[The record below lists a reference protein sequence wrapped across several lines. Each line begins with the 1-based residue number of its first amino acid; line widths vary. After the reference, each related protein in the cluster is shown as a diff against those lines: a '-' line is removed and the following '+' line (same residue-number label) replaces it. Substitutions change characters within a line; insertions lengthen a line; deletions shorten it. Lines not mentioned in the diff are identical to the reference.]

1 MLDRKRGRPSR
12 PDGAHGGRGPGSR
25 VLLAAALTAVAVAVG
40 LLGAIGAFAGGGT
53 PSAVTERATEVTRS
67 EAELQG
73 VINPHSAETKCQFE
87 YGTTEGELN
96 TTAACTFEPGHRS
109 IKVPESANL
118 KGLTEDTT
126 YFYRIHASNENGFAS
141 GEEKSFTT
149 LPHAPG
155 ANTEGAT
162 EVKRNSATLTGI
174 VHANGSEVDECY
186 FEWGTSKEGP
196 LTRTNCL
203 QTQFKGSSEPSEEVE
218 ATAHLSGLQETDI
231 TYYYRLVAKNGKG
244 EHVGGWNHFE
254 TLPAPPH
261 SNSEGGRQVTR
272 NTATLWGYVRPNDSK
287 VTACHFRYGPE
298 GEVNKEAE
306 CESFGALGGE
316 GREEVRAPVTGLEE
330 GTHYSVYLITTNGI
344 GTDESSPAGFET
356 PPHGPNVQ
364 MHHARNITATSAE
377 LSASVNPHGAETE
390 CYFEYGTTPALGG
403 VAPCETSP
411 GEGEELVKVGAKISG
426 LTPGTTYLVRVEAFN
441 ENGSDRGGEGEKHNF
456 TTDVGGQSPEVTK
469 VKPKKGPAIGGT
481 SVTIVGEHFESVKA
495 VYFGPTEAESI
506 TEVNA
511 GSENK
516 AGKIVVVAPPGAGKV
531 DITVE
536 TANGTSPITSKD
548 VYEYGKPTLTGLSPN
563 EGPAGTEVVVT
574 GSGFEIGPHGT
585 EFVFGKVVATS
596 VECTST
602 TECTVIVP
610 PKAAKPKKATVNVQ
624 AIVNHTGESNKEK
637 FTYTS

>member
-1 MLDRKRGRPSR
+1 MLDRKRGRRSR
-12 PDGAHGGRGPGSR
+12 PDGARGGRGPGSR
-25 VLLAAALTAVAVAVG
+25 VLLAGALTVVAVVVG

-53 PSAVTERATEVTRS
+53 PSATTERATEITRT
-67 EAELQG
+67 EAVLQG

-87 YGTTEGELN
+87 YGTTEGVLN
-96 TTAACTFEPGHRS
+96 KTAACPFEPGHRS

-118 KGLTEDTT
+118 SGLTPDMT
-126 YFYRIHASNENGFAS
+126 YYYRIHASNENGFAN

-155 ANTEGAT
+155 ANTEGAE
-162 EVKRNSATLTGI
+162 EVKRSSATLTGI
-174 VHANGSEVDECY
+174 VHANGSEVEECY
-186 FEWGTSKEGP
+186 FEWGPEKEGNLP
-196 LTRTNCL
+196 EIAPCA

-218 ATAHLSGLQETDI
+218 ATAHISGLAETHV
-231 TYYYRLVAKNGKG
+231 YYYRLVVKNAYG
-244 EHVGGWNHFE
+244 ERIGGRNKFE
-254 TLPAPPH
+254 SLPAPPH

-272 NTATLWGYVRPNDSK
+272 TTATLWGYVRPNDSK
-287 VTACHFRYGPE
+287 VTACHFKYGPE
-298 GEVNKEAE
+298 GEVNKEAA
-306 CESFGALGGE
+306 CESFGALSGE
-316 GREEVRAPVTGLEE
+316 GREEVRAPVTGLHE

-403 VAPCETSP
+403 VAPCEGSP

-426 LTPGTTYLVRVEAFN
+426 LTPGTTYLVRVVAFN

-481 SVTIVGEHFESVKA
+481 SVTIAGEHFESVKA
-495 VYFGPTEAESI
+495 VYFGPNEAASI
-506 TEVNA
+506 TKVEA

-548 VYEYGKPTLTGLSPN
+548 VYEYGKPTLTGLSPS
-563 EGPAGTEVVVT
+563 EGPAGTEVVAT

-585 EFVFGKVVATS
+585 EFVFGKVAATS

-610 PKAAKPKKATVNVQ
+610 PKAAKPKKAEVNVE
-624 AIVNHTGESNKEK
+624 AVVNHTGKSNKQK
-637 FTYTS
+637 FKYTS